1 MGRELV
7 NPAGPLLHLLPIHRS
22 PPHGAVLVIQT
33 LAVSGVLLLFGM
45 RLSYRKDLLLIYVS
59 AVVAHGLFFRL
70 VYPANLRHV
79 GLLFMLMVCLEWLAR
94 SRDVSLRP
102 APAWA
107 LRVSAVLL
115 PVMLSAHALR
125 GGWNTYRDW
134 TRARSSSAAFAG
146 YVKSH
151 PEYHQATIVACPDQ
165 MLEALPYYLGNRLY
179 SLREERVV
187 SWTTLL
193 KSPRDTLTLSQ
204 LLAAAGRLRRAQGD
218 PVLLLLGFPR
228 ILTDSS
234 ARVEH
239 TFSNVFSWN
248 PEEWHRLA
256 TETEQ
261 LAVFDEA
268 AGDENYVVYRVR
280 P

>member
-1 MGRELV
+1 
-7 NPAGPLLHLLPIHRS
+7 
-22 PPHGAVLVIQT
+22 
-33 LAVSGVLLLFGM
+33 
-45 RLSYRKDLLLIYVS
+45 
-59 AVVAHGLFFRL
+59 
-70 VYPANLRHV
+70 
-79 GLLFMLMVCLEWLAR
+79 MV
-94 SRDVSLRP
+94 
-102 APAWA
+102 
-107 LRVSAVLL
+107 
-115 PVMLSAHALR
+115 
-125 GGWNTYRDW
+125 
-134 TRARSSSAAFAG
+134 
-146 YVKSH
+146 
-151 PEYHQATIVACPDQ
+151 
-165 MLEALPYYLGNRLY
+165 EALPYYLGNRLY

-218 PVLLLLGFPR
+218 PVLLLLGFPA

-234 ARVEH
+234 GRLEH

-248 PEEWHRLA
+248 PEEWHRLT

-261 LAVFDEA
+261 LAVFNEA